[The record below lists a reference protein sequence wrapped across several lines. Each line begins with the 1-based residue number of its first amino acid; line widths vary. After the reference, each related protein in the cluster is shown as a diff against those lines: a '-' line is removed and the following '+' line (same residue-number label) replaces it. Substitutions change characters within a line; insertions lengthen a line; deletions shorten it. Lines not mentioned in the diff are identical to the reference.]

1 MPAIDLVTANEFTFT
16 PSAFIAAY
24 IENNKD
30 EFNTAENTTNG
41 GKLKTLPGD
50 DGSANQTTISAI
62 INANKELALAAKIA
76 GFAPTTISAVSSGSV
91 TDIPN
96 TGPTVPGTVVTTAAG
111 QASVAAASGVQG
123 VSPGAAGPLV
133 LNGAIIDLVGQ
144 TVEDTRTINKT
155 VTKTYQLS
163 VVLVLSYGTFKSPA
177 LDRAGALATVSAIYA
192 QVQNYLNS
200 L

>member
-24 IENNKD
+24 IENNKE
-30 EFNTAENTTNG
+30 EFNTTETTVNG

-50 DGSANQTTISAI
+50 DGVADSNVITAI
-62 INANKELALAAKIA
+62 LEANKLVAEASKVP
-76 GFAPTTISAVSSGSV
+76 GFPPEVQTVETTTVAPTGIVGGIAS
-91 TDIPN
+91 P
-96 TGPTVPGTVVTTAAG
+96 G
-111 QASVAAASGVQG
+111 QASTSAAAAGGVSG
-123 VSPGAAGPLV
+123 VSPGATGPLT
-133 LNGAIIDLVGQ
+133 LNGAVVDLIGQ
-144 TVEDTRTINKT
+144 TANDTRTVAKT

-177 LDRAGALATVSAIYA
+177 LDRAGALATVAAIHA